1 MYLINSTNFIHTY
14 QNSVS
19 APAISRRRCLVLII
33 FLICIFTLTAPLY
46 ASQVCKQFSGKVL
59 DMRTIEPLSGVSV
72 SIRCFDADKMEV
84 KTDDN
89 GKFSISEVP
98 YGAYK
103 VTISKEGYASDVTKI
118 NITQPY
124 VRYDSTIESERD
136 KDNRTRSD
144 FEEEHP
150 EEAKKRKITIT
161 DAPEFLPKNNLYGA
175 SGLLELP
182 DTSVMTENHYRVGYG
197 VLRSRRMKSIGGAYR
212 ESNFATSFSYGLSQ
226 NFEANV
232 FAMQNFAELSGNSPF
247 FMNKT
252 GISVKYSNLAN
263 YKATQQ
269 KFPYSVL
276 YTHTNDGTDE
286 INIPVEI
293 ASGDNKFYF
302 IPSYESHGGKVKFHL
317 GYQKPLFVDHRKGSF
332 MFEFLQ
338 DDKNRWNIMNGGFRF
353 EFKNDS
359 AINLF
364 VLTDQTVAKRMST
377 GISGTMLFR

>member
-1 MYLINSTNFIHTY
+1 MYLINSTNCIHTFP
-14 QNSVS
+14 NSVS
-19 APAISRRRCLVLII
+19 ISITSRRQCLVLITL
-33 FLICIFTLTAPLY
+33 LILFFAFTAPLY
-46 ASQVCKQFSGKVL
+46 ASQICKQFSGKIL
-59 DMRTIEPLSGVSV
+59 DMRTIEPLCGASV
-72 SIRCFDADKMEV
+72 SIRCLDADKMDA
-84 KTDDN
+84 KTDEN
-89 GKFSISEVP
+89 GKFELSEVP

-103 VTISKEGYASDVTKI
+103 VTISKEGYTSDITKI
-118 NITQPY
+118 NISQPY

-144 FEEEHP
+144 YEQEHP
-150 EEAKKRKITIT
+150 EEAKKKKITIT
-161 DAPEFLPKNNLYGA
+161 DVPEFLPKNNLYGA

-197 VLRSRRMKSIGGAYR
+197 VMRSRRMKSVGGSYR

-232 FAMQNFAELSGNSPF
+232 FAMQNFSELSTNSPF
-247 FMNKT
+247 FVNKT
-252 GISVKYSNLAN
+252 GISVKYSNSVN
-263 YKATQQ
+263 YKATDQ
-269 KFPYSVL
+269 KFPYSIL
-276 YTHTNDGTDE
+276 YSHTNDGTDE

-302 IPSYESHGGKVKFHL
+302 VPAYESHGGKVKFHL

-332 MFEFLQ
+332 MMEFLQ
-338 DDKNRWNIMNGGFRF
+338 DDKNRWNIMNGGLRF

-364 VLTDQTVAKRMST
+364 MLTDQTVNKRMST